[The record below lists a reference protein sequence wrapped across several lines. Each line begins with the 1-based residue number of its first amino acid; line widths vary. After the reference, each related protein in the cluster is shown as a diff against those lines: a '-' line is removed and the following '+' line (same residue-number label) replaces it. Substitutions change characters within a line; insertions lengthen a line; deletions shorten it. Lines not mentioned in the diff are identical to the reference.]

1 MGKSRRNKTTIRVLL
16 TVFVLG
22 AIVAGVLGVRMYRVV
37 FEPVVEKRH
46 QIFLE
51 TATPFSQLV
60 SQLAEDSVIP
70 SKSKIHLVARLKK
83 FDHSVAAGRYLILQG
98 MSYNS
103 LINLF
108 RSGNQTPVQLT
119 FNNIR
124 TREEMAGVLSKQLMS
139 DSVMLV
145 QQFRNEEFVQEY
157 GFDIHTALCPFIPN
171 TYEVYWNIP
180 PEKLYERMVNEF
192 TNFWTSTNIEKAKT
206 KGLTTIEVV
215 ILASI
220 VEEET
225 RSSKEKPI
233 VAGLYLNRL
242 NRGIPLQADPTL
254 RFAKNDFTIKRVL
267 NEHKKIDSPYNTY
280 KYKGLPPG
288 PIRVPEISTIKAVL
302 NAKKHKYIYMCAKAD
317 FSGEHNFAST
327 LKQHNKNAREYQ
339 RELNKRKIYR

>member
-1 MGKSRRNKTTIRVLL
+1 MRKRKKNKTGLRLL
-16 TVFVLG
+16 IIVFSLG
-22 AIVAGVLGVRMYRVV
+22 AIIAGIVGLRLYNVI
-37 FEPVVEKRH
+37 FTPVVEEKH
-46 QIFLE
+46 EVLLE
-51 TATPFSQLV
+51 SSTSFIEIV
-60 SQLAEDSVIP
+60 SDLADDSVIP
-70 SKSKIHLVARLKK
+70 SKSKMHLVARLKK
-83 FDHSVAAGRYLILQG
+83 FDHSVASGRYLILKG
-98 MSYNS
+98 MSYHDI
-103 LINLF
+103 INLF

-124 TREEMAGVLSKQLMS
+124 TREELAGILSKQLMS
-139 DSVMLV
+139 DSTLLV
-145 QQFRNEEFVQEY
+145 KQFRNEEFLQ
-157 GFDIHTALCPFIPN
+157 GFGFGIHTALCPFIPN
-171 TYEVYWNIP
+171 TYEVYWNIS
-180 PEKLYERMVNEF
+180 PEKVYERMVQEF
-192 TNFWTSTNIEKAKT
+192 THFWTDKNTQRAKE
-206 KGLTTIEVV
+206 KGLSAVEVI

-225 RSSKEKPI
+225 RLNKEKPI

-242 NRGIPLQADPTL
+242 KRGIPLQADPTL

-267 NEHKKIDSPYNTY
+267 NEHKEIDSPYNTY

-302 NAKKHKYIYMCAKAD
+302 NAKKHNYIYMCAKAD